1 MEERTQQTQGKPVR
15 IVLFG
20 PESTGK
26 TSMAKALATHY
37 KTEWVPEFARGYLQE
52 KYDASGLIC
61 ETKDITPIVEGQLK
75 FEDKAAKDANNL
87 LFCDTNAL
95 QTLVYTEAYYDNYQ
109 NERLNQLIR
118 EIDYDYYFLTY
129 YDTPW
134 EDDDL
139 RDKPNER
146 EAMFNR
152 FHQKLILL
160 NKPFSILKGDESVR
174 LKEATRIINQLF

>member
-1 MEERTQQTQGKPVR
+1 MEKRTEQTQRDIVR

-26 TSMAKALATHY
+26 TSLAKALAKHY
-37 KTEWVPEFARGYLQE
+37 KTKWVPEFARDYLQN
-52 KYDASGLIC
+52 KYDESGLIC
-61 ETKDITPIVEGQLK
+61 ETKDITPIAEGQLK
-75 FEDKAAKDANNL
+75 IENKVAKDVNNL

-95 QTLVYTEAYYDNYQ
+95 QTLVYTEAYYDNYE
-109 NERLNQLIR
+109 NERLNQLVR
-118 EIDYDYYFLTY
+118 DLNYDYYFLTY

-152 FHQKLILL
+152 FHQKLILH
-160 NKPFSILKGDESVR
+160 NQPFSILKGDEAVR
-174 LKEATRIINQLF
+174 LKQATQIIDQLF